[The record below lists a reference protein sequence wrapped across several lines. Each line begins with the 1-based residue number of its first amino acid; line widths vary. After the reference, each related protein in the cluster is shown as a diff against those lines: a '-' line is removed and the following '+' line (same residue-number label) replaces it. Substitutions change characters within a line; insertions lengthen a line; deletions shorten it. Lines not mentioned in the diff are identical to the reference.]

1 MQAIPVQLVHMLY
14 TKISNHLQTANNA
27 RVETTAQALLKLQ
40 SQESVKLVIIARLVL
55 QQILLQV
62 HRAGAMANVLC
73 IISVE

>member
-40 SQESVKLVIIARLVL
+40 SQESVKLVIIAR
-55 QQILLQV
+55 
-62 HRAGAMANVLC
+62 
-73 IISVE
+73 